1 MEYNDREGKYLIKL
15 LKAVLNNEIPV
26 PPPKDLD
33 WPELYKLA
41 KYHSISNIVYY
52 AIMKLDSSNR
62 PSEKVFKAF
71 EQDMNIAKAR
81 EALQHFALEDVL
93 KAYESECVKCMPL
106 KGTIIKYLY
115 PKPDMRSMSDIDI
128 LFEKSDRDKVKKILN
143 SQGYK
148 LYEKGPNHDIY
159 IKGMIVI
166 EMHYDLFMKS
176 ISLYDYFKAF
186 LYRGQKKE
194 GYNYIYESNKEDC
207 YIYIVAHLLKHY
219 SEYAGTGIRSFID
232 LWVYKNYYKEQLNK
246 TYLNQE
252 FSKLGISEFVDN
264 IEGLSDMWFSG
275 KKSKSL
281 YEHMEKYI
289 FSSGTYG
296 QIETQT
302 KRNLF
307 ENINGT
313 EKFSK
318 TKRRYL
324 FHRMFP
330 DVLFLSNSYP
340 ILEKHKVLLPIF
352 WVIRFFKIVFNPKRA
367 KRELS
372 VLRKIKLEES
382 KELKSLYEETGL

>member
-52 AIMKLDSSNR
+52 AIMKLDNSNR

-115 PKPDMRSMSDIDI
+115 PQPDMRSMSDIDI

-194 GYNYIYESNKEDC
+194 GHNYIYESNKEDC

-275 KKSKSL
+275 C
-281 YEHMEKYI
+281 
-289 FSSGTYG
+289 
-296 QIETQT
+296 IEPGSDAD
-302 KRNLF
+302 
-307 ENINGT
+307 I
-313 EKFSK
+313 
-318 TKRRYL
+318 
-324 FHRMFP
+324 
-330 DVLFLSNSYP
+330 
-340 ILEKHKVLLPIF
+340 
-352 WVIRFFKIVFNPKRA
+352 VIYDP
-367 KRELS
+367 S
-372 VLRKIKLEES
+372 V
-382 KELKSLYEETGL
+382 EETISKDNQIQNVDYAPFEGTPVQGKIDKVFLRGNLVVDNGKIYREGAGEFVKRDRVKIL